1 MTNLFNFEY
10 NNNIEC
16 SFCFTITNEH
26 IFYSKVLRSG
36 FCLCCCDGEY
46 DEFSIIG
53 TNLNDIIER
62 IPEETKEIIK
72 SMYIHMKKHN
82 LPMKIIDNNSIM
94 ELLTGVNICHV
105 VCKSCDWHGPQYEF
119 KKFCPTKTINCPHF
133 NSCKIRVKPRKM
145 TDLLHIHHCKK
156 CDFQGKATHFKKHVD
171 ECVYRK
177 VRCKDCYWFGT
188 FNRRSDHDCV
198 NNPSAI
204 PKYVTEKGY

>member
-62 IPEETKEIIK
+62 IPEETKKIIK
-72 SMYIHMKKHN
+72 SIRCGYKRCWN
-82 LPMKIIDNNSIM
+82 LK
-94 ELLTGVNICHV
+94 
-105 VCKSCDWHGPQYEF
+105 F
-119 KKFCPTKTINCPHF
+119 KK
-133 NSCKIRVKPRKM
+133 RK
-145 TDLLHIHHCKK
+145 
-156 CDFQGKATHFKKHVD
+156 
-171 ECVYRK
+171 
-177 VRCKDCYWFGT
+177 
-188 FNRRSDHDCV
+188 
-198 NNPSAI
+198 
-204 PKYVTEKGY
+204 